1 VDILCTLQGPNM
13 VQPLKKVKV
22 LHKHKGKFK
31 RHQSD
36 TNVSV
41 PVSSL
46 GRLHGDAERCQP
58 CRRQCCVGRMGL
70 HTGLACDTCC

>member
-1 VDILCTLQGPNM
+1 MDILCTLQRPNM

-46 GRLHGDAERCQP
+46 GRPHGDAER
-58 CRRQCCVGRMGL
+58 
-70 HTGLACDTCC
+70 